1 MIFERLR
8 KRARC
13 IRSKTGTCDGL
24 NGASMSETYIAIFGA
39 RLWVMHISGVVH
51 VSEGKLD

>member
-1 MIFERLR
+1 VIFERLR

-51 VSEGKLD
+51 VSEGILD